1 MFLKSLFFMLL
12 YAGLSLAQGLME
24 PAYGLWAFG
33 ATIKERNYTG
43 TDISVSP
50 SPLIFGGY
58 GPVWIEANRLGYTFF
73 RSNGWFASVAA
84 QIRSHQFRKDDA
96 PLTDRPQA
104 IEAGVQ
110 LGKRLPGNLTARL
123 ALLQD
128 VSGRHKS
135 WEADLQLY
143 THFFPGPFSLLTAA
157 GLQYQ
162 SAALSNYYYGTENY
176 KAEAGFSTELESIL
190 TLPVGDFG
198 VFVGARVWFFGKQA
212 ANSPIANGN
221 RVSNIFV
228 GVGYYFE

>member
-1 MFLKSLFFMLL
+1 MHLKPLFLVLL
-12 YAGLSLAQGLME
+12 YITLSPAQSFME
-24 PAYGLWAFG
+24 PAYGLWGFG
-33 ATIKERNYTG
+33 ATVKERNYPG
-43 TDISVSP
+43 TETIYSP

-58 GPVWIEANRLGYTFF
+58 GPIWIEANRLGYTFF
-73 RSNGWFASVAA
+73 RSGGWFASVAA

-96 PLTDRPQA
+96 PLEDRPQA

-110 LGKRLPGNLTARL
+110 AGYRLPGNLTARL

-157 GLQYQ
+157 GVQYQ
-162 SAALSNYYYGTENY
+162 SARLADYYYGVSGYTPG
-176 KAEAGFSTELESIL
+176 EALVGELESIL

-198 VFVGARVWFFGKQA
+198 VFVGARLWFFDKAVGD
-212 ANSPIANGN
+212 SPIADGN
-221 RVSNIFV
+221 RVSNIFM
-228 GVGYYFE
+228 GVGYYFD